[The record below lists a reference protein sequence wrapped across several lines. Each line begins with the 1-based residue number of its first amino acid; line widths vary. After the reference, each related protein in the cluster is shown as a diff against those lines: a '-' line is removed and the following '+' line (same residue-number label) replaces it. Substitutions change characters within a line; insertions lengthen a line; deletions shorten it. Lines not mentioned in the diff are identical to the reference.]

1 MKPEAAARTLCLGE
15 QMTLAPI
22 LIVFGFAFLV
32 AVGLLV
38 FVASK
43 RPPPP
48 I

>member
-15 QMTLAPI
+15 QMPLAPI
-22 LIVFGFAFLV
+22 LIIFGFALLLAV
-32 AVGLLV
+32 ALLV